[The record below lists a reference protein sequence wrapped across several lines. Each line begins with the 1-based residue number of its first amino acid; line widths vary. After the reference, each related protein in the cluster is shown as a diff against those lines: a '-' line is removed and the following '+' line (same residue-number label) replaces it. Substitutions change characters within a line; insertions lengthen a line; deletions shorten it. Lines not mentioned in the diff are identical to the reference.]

1 MLTVIVST
9 VTYQEQFNYLPS
21 FQTPHYEWHKTYTS
35 IDRIDM
41 MINAGKAL
49 ASIYK
54 VELQSKVPATA
65 GKGDT
70 N

>member
-1 MLTVIVST
+1 
-9 VTYQEQFNYLPS
+9 
-21 FQTPHYEWHKTYTS
+21 
-35 IDRIDM
+35 M